1 MKTREEKIEILNK
14 IAKKDTSWMANQ
26 EWRMQNA
33 DWIRLSQ
40 KIALRILHTLDQKGW
55 TQKDLADKMNVS
67 PQQINKICK
76 GNENLTLETIVKLE
90 KSLGVK
96 LIEIPQPKTKFNIVE
111 DYSLDSV
118 DENINEILF
127 NFIPISQKTFTEKT
141 NNTETY
147 SETFYIN
154 IAS

>member
-14 IAKKDTSWMANQ
+14 IAKKDTSWMADQ

-76 GNENLTLETIVKLE
+76 GNENLTLETI
-90 KSLGVK
+90 
-96 LIEIPQPKTKFNIVE
+96 
-111 DYSLDSV
+111 
-118 DENINEILF
+118 
-127 NFIPISQKTFTEKT
+127 
-141 NNTETY
+141 
-147 SETFYIN
+147 
-154 IAS
+154 